1 MQENKNAYNLIL
13 PALNDKLFFEANCMM
28 IFRLNH
34 SEWSVR
40 LEKCYVN
47 AASFH
52 FIKTVGLVFLMDSN
66 LTNMLNIW
74 WRVQRKLSFLTV
86 GANQRGD
93 SFFFSITT
101 FSFILFSFVFY
112 AVMLFL
118 IVRFGRLAFLFCRLS
133 IWMSKQMDAEA
144 EKVQYFLDV
153 QHSTYR
159 CKMGFISTSNLYLWI
174 VLE

>member
-13 PALNDKLFFEANCMM
+13 PALNDKLSFEANCMM

-74 WRVQRKLSFLTV
+74 WRVQRKQSALINEGTV
-86 GANQRGD
+86 SSLA
-93 SFFFSITT
+93 
-101 FSFILFSFVFY
+101 LP
-112 AVMLFL
+112 
-118 IVRFGRLAFLFCRLS
+118 RFPLFCSALFF
-133 IWMSKQMDAEA
+133 MP
-144 EKVQYFLDV
+144 
-153 QHSTYR
+153 
-159 CKMGFISTSNLYLWI
+159 
-174 VLE
+174 

>member
-13 PALNDKLFFEANCMM
+13 PALNDKLSFEANCMM

-101 FSFILFSFVFY
+101 FSFILFSFVFLCRNVIY
-112 AVMLFL
+112 DCPFWAPGVFILPFKHMNEQTD
-118 IVRFGRLAFLFCRLS
+118 GRRGGESAIFPGC
-133 IWMSKQMDAEA
+133 
-144 EKVQYFLDV
+144 
-153 QHSTYR
+153 T
-159 CKMGFISTSNLYLWI
+159 T
-174 VLE
+174 